1 DALVELARRALADD
15 GPGRLPDSGGERPQ
29 VLVTMTLDQ
38 LRAGIDAVVGIDGG
52 LVREPL
58 SGAAA
63 RRLACDAEVIPVVLG
78 GAGEVLDVGRARRT
92 TTPAQRRALRV
103 RDGGCI
109 GPGCERPPAWTKAHH
124 LQHWADGGRTD
135 IDNLCLLCT

>member
-1 DALVELARRALADD
+1 
-15 GPGRLPDSGGERPQ
+15 
-29 VLVTMTLDQ
+29 
-38 LRAGIDAVVGIDGG
+38 VVGIDGG

-92 TTPAQRRALRV
+92 ATPAQRRALRV

-135 IDNLCLLCT
+135 IDNLCLLCTFHHDQVHHHGWTITMRNGRPHMRPPPEP